1 MQLQYVMFIFVYTT
15 LMSRFRKYKLYS
27 WRLILWFRCTFLV

>member
-15 LMSRFRKYKLYS
+15 LMSRFRK
-27 WRLILWFRCTFLV
+27 